1 MLALAPK
8 SFSSGVD
15 VPIHCMSWRSYRL
28 PRIVS
33 STLSGEAQSF
43 AMASGIAEWT
53 LLVLAEALDG
63 PYSLSDVDDVLRR
76 RKPVGI
82 SDCRSLYDHL
92 NTIGN
97 GGTLDDKR
105 TAIDIAII
113 RQSISRC
120 GLEPR
125 WCPTGHMVADAFTK
139 DKGEPLDLLRSVI
152 RLGRYQLADE
162 QTVLER
168 KKEEKILRQQKAHD
182 RAANNQKRSSS
193 KEENLSTTEGS

>member
-1 MLALAPK
+1 
-8 SFSSGVD
+8 
-15 VPIHCMSWRSYRL
+15 
-28 PRIVS
+28 
-33 STLSGEAQSF
+33 
-43 AMASGIAEWT
+43 MASGIAEWT

-63 PYSLSDVDDVLRR
+63 PYSLSDVDTVLRR

-152 RLGRYQLADE
+152 RQGRYQLADE
-162 QTVLER
+162 QTVL
-168 KKEEKILRQQKAHD
+168 
-182 RAANNQKRSSS
+182 
-193 KEENLSTTEGS
+193 